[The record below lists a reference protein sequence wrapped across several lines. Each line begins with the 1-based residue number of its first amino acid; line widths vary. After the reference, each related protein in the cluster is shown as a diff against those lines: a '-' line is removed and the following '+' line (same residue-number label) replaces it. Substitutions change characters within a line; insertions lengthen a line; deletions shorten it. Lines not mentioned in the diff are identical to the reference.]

1 MRADTMGVGH
11 MRRWIGR
18 PAVLGAS
25 LLLAGCVQLAVQEP
39 FVNPFN
45 ATADGIERRVSGVV
59 AEGRARQAAGRA
71 RNRAPRDACPPEPA
85 VAPRAD
91 PRAVG
96 AVEAWEAGEAKQPA
110 GEVAPAGL

>member
-1 MRADTMGVGH
+1 MRAVTMGT
-11 MRRWIGR
+11 RRMQRRIGR

-25 LLLAGCVQLAVQEP
+25 LLLAGCTQLAMQEP

-71 RNRAPRDACPPEPA
+71 CNRTPHEACPPGPA

-91 PRAVG
+91 PRAMG
-96 AVEAWEAGEAKQPA
+96 AVEAWEAGEAKKPA
-110 GEVAPAGL
+110 GEIAPAGL